1 MTEIPIATPPGGGRL
16 KPLARPRLL
25 VLALV
30 AVGAGLGW
38 LYLGAMV
45 AAMLPMTDM
54 SEFGPGM
61 GLFNAFNQFAGLPE
75 DLRKALAVICAPEGG
90 HFGMPGA
97 GAWGPR
103 DLALV
108 FAMWCAMVLAMMLPT
123 AGPMMAAFADRA
135 EAEAARGRP
144 MAPVGALAGGYL
156 TVWFGFAVVATLAQW
171 GLTSA
176 RTLSPAM
183 APASLILAGS
193 TLVAAGIYQFTPA
206 KFACLVRCR
215 TPATYFAEHWAGDA
229 RGVFGL
235 GVEQGLFCFGCC
247 WALMAVMFAVGVM
260 NVVWIAVIGLVMAIE
275 KTTTSFWFARL
286 TGVGLIVW
294 GAALILASP
303 VGARLHALIQAF

>member
-1 MTEIPIATPPGGGRL
+1 MTEIPITPPPPGSGKL
-16 KPLARPRLL
+16 LPLARPR
-25 VLALV
+25 ALMV
-30 AVGAGLGW
+30 AVVLVGTLLGW

-61 GLFNAFNQFAGLPE
+61 GLLNAFNQFAGLPPE
-75 DLRKALAVICAPEGG
+75 VRKALAVLCTPTSG

-97 GAWGPR
+97 GPWGAW
-103 DLALV
+103 DLAMV

-135 EAEAARGRP
+135 EAEAMNGGRS
-144 MAPVGALAGGYL
+144 ASVAVLAGGYL

-171 GLTSA
+171 GLTAA

-193 TLVAAGIYQFTPA
+193 TLIAAGIYQFTPA
-206 KFACLVRCR
+206 KYACLARCR
-215 TPATYFAEHWAGDA
+215 TPAAFFSEHWARDA

-235 GVEQGLFCFGCC
+235 GIEQGLFCFGCC

-275 KTTTSFWFARL
+275 KLTTSFWVAWAV
-286 TGVGLIVW
+286 GIGLIAW
-294 GAALILASP
+294 GTALILASP
-303 VGARLHALIQAF
+303 VGARLLAFV